1 MKINYWFTIEPYV
14 YINIVNKQALLYN
27 TLDGKYIKTCNLKII
42 QILKEILCEKNCG
55 VVLLPQHIYC
65 LLYTS
70 YYYSNLT
77 HVSGWAGWRRVW
89 QEHCLNEIFNQLNY
103 LSNLPSHAPFQYR
116 WNRLFNLSLIHI

>member
-1 MKINYWFTIEPYV
+1 MTNASEISGSNYQFGK
-14 YINIVNKQALLYN
+14 NRG
-27 TLDGKYIKTCNLKII
+27 DGT
-42 QILKEILCEKNCG
+42 
-55 VVLLPQHIYC
+55 
-65 LLYTS
+65 

-116 WNRLFNLSLIHI
+116 WNRLFNIANHSNAVCMSKLKN